1 VSGNDGT
8 ATVLVVDDEPTS
20 TDVYARVLEKQ
31 HTVRKAYSGEEAL
44 EKIDESVD
52 VVLLDRRMP
61 EMSGD
66 EVLAAMQRR
75 KLDCRVAMVTA
86 VDPDFDIVGMGFD
99 DYVVKP
105 LDRDDLL
112 AIVDRLLTLD
122 SYDEKSRELSSLQ
135 VKRNVLTMEKSDAEL
150 ADSDE
155 YDTLERRIEELTAE
169 LEDMETEL
177 VDVESVVDNSTR
189 TGR

>member
-155 YDTLERRIEELTAE
+155 YDTLKRRIEELTAE